1 MDTTVSPSPIPFRP
15 LQPRYPDGY
24 WRDSAIVFPPPRY
37 RVWLSVV
44 KFYVSG
50 GRGIQKMDQE
60 ICRSYLNVWD
70 GQLWTPTNCN
80 GLYCGLKDKSKG
92 KSSPSS
98 LGSRN
103 VTMLARYCKEH
114 IPRTCDHSMLANS
127 TRYPRP
133 CTLSESYLSSGDSL
147 TLELRLADATAL
159 RPVRFRVLYEFV
171 DLHQDG
177 EPLADGPCNRKF
189 TNLQDGIKKFQ
200 APKDIFLYGRGGAKN
215 ISCVYRFEAQK
226 DEKIKIILTDLV
238 IKNRDCRSRIS
249 PDTDRYQCY
258 GNTSAT
264 VRIFDIPWPDVP
276 GVPRD
281 CFCST
286 ENEAGQ
292 HFVFVSTSNIVELR
306 FNVIGMNASD
316 DFTTLFFEGTWKF
329 VRAPICTMDL
339 RKSGASGE
347 IILRHPMETTDEI
360 NCENYPRVMIPAAN
374 KYLYVKLHGI
384 ILKHLDKQGNETTVS
399 QMKCSTTNRI
409 TVHTPLFSAI
419 ICPQE
424 IESRQHNL
432 VELFSEGWHLN
443 QHKFFPVDR
452 IGIDYLGKE
461 LPRTIMVEFMGKE
474 PGTYSV
480 TWLELRERIAADY
493 NGGVYGEGARNIF
506 GHVAGIKQEK
516 ERSPTKR
523 NRFNNND
530 ARRMRTP
537 LPRTRRMH
545 QHNSMVRWPGRL
557 SFWNRRSSNPLLP
570 IITTPAAL
578 PLPGS
583 SRHPPVLLHRLP
595 DPVEDV
601 PAKTSF
607 HTANPPEK
615 SQFGHRYHR
624 REGRNMLTQRQ
635 FCALR

>member
-92 KSSPSS
+92 KMSPSS

-127 TRYPRP
+127 TRFPRP

-159 RPVRFRVLYEFV
+159 RPVKFRVLYEFV

-189 TNLQDGIKKFQ
+189 TILQDGIRKFQ

-292 HFVFVSTSNIVELR
+292 HFVFLSTSNIVELR

-329 VRAPICTMDL
+329 
-339 RKSGASGE
+339 
-347 IILRHPMETTDEI
+347 I

-424 IESRQHNL
+424 RESRQHNL

-461 LPRTIMVEFMGKE
+461 LPRTIMVDFMGKE

-480 TWLELRERIAADY
+480 TWLELSRR
-493 NGGVYGEGARNIF
+493 R
-506 GHVAGIKQEK
+506 K
-516 ERSPTKR
+516 EIPQTES
-523 NRFNNND
+523 
-530 ARRMRTP
+530 
-537 LPRTRRMH
+537 
-545 QHNSMVRWPGRL
+545 V
-557 SFWNRRSSNPLLP
+557 
-570 IITTPAAL
+570 
-578 PLPGS
+578 
-583 SRHPPVLLHRLP
+583 
-595 DPVEDV
+595 
-601 PAKTSF
+601 
-607 HTANPPEK
+607 
-615 SQFGHRYHR
+615 
-624 REGRNMLTQRQ
+624 
-635 FCALR
+635 